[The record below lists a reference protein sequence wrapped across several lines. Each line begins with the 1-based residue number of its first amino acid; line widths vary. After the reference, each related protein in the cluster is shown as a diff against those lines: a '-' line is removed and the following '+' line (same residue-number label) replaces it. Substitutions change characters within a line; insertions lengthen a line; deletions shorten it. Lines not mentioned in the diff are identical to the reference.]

1 MVIDNQRAVYN
12 SAAIALGTATVAT
25 FFIGLVGFYVV
36 SNALTR
42 DVSSRCGFVIA
53 STTMR
58 GSEYLIGKFAGNVV
72 FLTTFIAGFMVSSM
86 AMLIVRGEA
95 PLQPLVFA
103 KQYLLVVPPMIV
115 FVSALAIVFESVP
128 LLSGKF
134 GDVVYF
140 FVWSGILGAVVAM
153 IETGHG
159 VSVARY
165 LDFVGLGY
173 MLDQMKTAS
182 HTTHFSIGSSGF
194 DPSKPT
200 FVFDGLQLGRA
211 WILPRLVSTVL
222 PVFLLPIAWL
232 SFHRFDPARV
242 RSASDGERRS
252 WISRLS
258 SLFKPVT
265 RRMVLFGGGAAWTEA
280 MLAITAFPLSAAIV
294 AGLAI
299 ATLATAHGSFTSGVL
314 PIGFAAA
321 AILAADMSTREK
333 RSGTIGFVFA
343 APRLKSSF
351 VWWKFASTILVMAIV
366 LIAPILRIAVS
377 SPRSLVAFAVGLV
390 FLSALAT
397 SLGVISA
404 NPKTFIVLF
413 LTFWYVV
420 INDHGRTP
428 ALDVAGFYGVATIR
442 VTLAYLLA
450 AVVAL
455 AAAEGFHRWELR
467 RSW

>member
-1 MVIDNQRAVYN
+1 MSTPVARIAAIVRADMLIRFRRASTLVIFLLLGAFAYVWIPDPSSGQALMVIDNQRAVYN
-12 SAAIALGTATVAT
+12 SAAIALGTATIAT
-25 FFIGLVGFYVV
+25 FFVGLVGFYVV
-36 SNALTR
+36 SNALAR

-134 GDVVYF
+134 GDVAYF

-165 LDFVGLGY
+165 FDFIGFGY

-200 FVFDGLQLGRA
+200 FVFDGLQLGRT
-211 WILPRLVSTVL
+211 WILPRLVSAVL
-222 PVFLLPIAWL
+222 PV
-232 SFHRFDPARV
+232 
-242 RSASDGERRS
+242 
-252 WISRLS
+252 
-258 SLFKPVT
+258 
-265 RRMVLFGGGAAWTEA
+265 
-280 MLAITAFPLSAAIV
+280 
-294 AGLAI
+294 
-299 ATLATAHGSFTSGVL
+299 
-314 PIGFAAA
+314 
-321 AILAADMSTREK
+321 
-333 RSGTIGFVFA
+333 
-343 APRLKSSF
+343 SSF
-351 VWWKFASTILVMAIV
+351 PSPGCPSIVSIPLVSGALLMESEEA
-366 LIAPILRIAVS
+366 
-377 SPRSLVAFAVGLV
+377 G
-390 FLSALAT
+390 SA
-397 SLGVISA
+397 
-404 NPKTFIVLF
+404 
-413 LTFWYVV
+413 
-420 INDHGRTP
+420 D
-428 ALDVAGFYGVATIR
+428 
-442 VTLAYLLA
+442 
-450 AVVAL
+450 
-455 AAAEGFHRWELR
+455 
-467 RSW
+467 